1 MKKLPLL
8 ICFMVISFYSQS
20 EDVSGAKL
28 ALLDYFEAT
37 KTYNT
42 TAIANSMNPEALS
55 RFRSTINTA
64 LLGNKSELAKKEL
77 LPLFTVSQL
86 DEFMGLSD
94 IEAYKRLNDFI
105 ANSQPDLIKLLKF
118 SDIDII
124 SEIKRDDIVY
134 ITYTLIMVVE
144 GRKINKDIVQKLK
157 QHNGLWLLLLPP
169 NGEATIAGIE
179 SRYK

>member
-1 MKKLPLL
+1 MKKISLFICL
-8 ICFMVISFYSQS
+8 ISISLHTLS
-20 EDVSGAKL
+20 EDVPGAKL
-28 ALLDYFEAT
+28 ALLDYYEAT

-55 RFRSTINTA
+55 RFRSTINAA

-86 DEFMGLSD
+86 DEFMKLSD
-94 IEAYKRLNDFI
+94 MEAYKRLNDFI
-105 ANSQPDLIKLLKF
+105 ASSQPDLIKLLKS
-118 SDIDII
+118 SDIDIV
-124 SEIKRDDIVY
+124 SEIKKDDVVY
-134 ITYTLIMVVE
+134 ITYTLIMYVE
-144 GRKINKDIVQKLK
+144 GRKVSKDIVQKLK
-157 QHNGLWLLLLPP
+157 QYNGLWLLLLPP